1 MQAQAAGGR
10 QPRAWDG
17 WQVCPCRW
25 AIHQRR
31 RGWCVVTHGGKLW
44 HTGVRAHCQALKQGT
59 RCYHMAPANIELAR
73 GHQWHPTPIPRR
85 HSQSMDNGHKHTP
98 AAVVPRLA
106 FARPGHTTSH
116 VTNGAWWAIM
126 ECTPPQRRGPRV
138 TEKRPN
144 TALGAGAL
152 EHVCSARTVKMTAA
166 QFQHKY
172 HGNTTLSCQL
182 SLTQFPKWIQQIH
195 SQISKPRFARKI
207 PTQVGPCFPRSSNL
221 TELAVQ

>member
-1 MQAQAAGGR
+1 MATNGIQHR
-10 QPRAWDG
+10 Y
-17 WQVCPCRW
+17 
-25 AIHQRR
+25 H
-31 RGWCVVTHGGKLW
+31 VVTRSQW
-44 HTGVRAHCQALKQGT
+44 T
-59 RCYHMAPANIELAR
+59 MATSTHL
-73 GHQWHPTPIPRR
+73 RR
-85 HSQSMDNGHKHTP
+85 LCH
-98 AAVVPRLA
+98 VLA

-166 QFQHKY
+166 QFQHKC
-172 HGNTTLSCQL
+172 HGNTTLACQM